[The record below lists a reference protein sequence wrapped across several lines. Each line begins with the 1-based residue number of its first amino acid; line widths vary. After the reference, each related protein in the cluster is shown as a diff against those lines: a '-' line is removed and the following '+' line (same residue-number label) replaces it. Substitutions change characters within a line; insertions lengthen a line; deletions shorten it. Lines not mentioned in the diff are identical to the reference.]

1 MRRGEGVRVV
11 TTKWGDR
18 PHWEFAGRY
27 LGADGHGHW
36 IGFPAG
42 SRFARP
48 GSEFVAEHDHVTLVP
63 GHGGY
68 LATFWPTQ
76 AQVEVPVEVYVDVA
90 TPPRWDGDRVHTVDL
105 DLDVVRRPG
114 GEVSVDDEDEFDEH
128 RVLLAYP
135 DEVVAAARAT
145 CARLVTDLTHGLAP
159 YDGLTSD
166 RWLAVLAALPP
177 VSGDR

>member
-63 GHGGY
+63 GDGGY
-68 LATFWPTQ
+68 LATFWP
-76 AQVEVPVEVYVDVA
+76 AHAPVEVYVDVA
-90 TPPRWDGDRVHTVDL
+90 TPPRCNGQCGLSTT
-105 DLDVVRRPG
+105 
-114 GEVSVDDEDEFDEH
+114 
-128 RVLLAYP
+128 
-135 DEVVAAARAT
+135 AARPPRPTPTTPMA
-145 CARLVTDLTHGLAP
+145 ARTDL
-159 YDGLTSD
+159 
-166 RWLAVLAALPP
+166 PP
-177 VSGDR
+177 